1 MKNTSIALLQYLE
14 ARMVRCITSFFL
26 RPIVSGADNL
36 KKLGEIKDE
45 HKQSI
50 ILISNHINAYDPLYI
65 SAAVSIIVGMQLYPV
80 WLPAKKRFFDT
91 ALKRAIM
98 NWHGCLPLGIG
109 KDEDS
114 LKSLKVIL
122 EKVKSGETICVFPEG
137 QVSTD
142 GKPGPDMGFVTFL
155 ARRTSLIIQPVHLS
169 GIMGFSTDWKP
180 ILQRKRRLKIAFGEP
195 VVIEKDTVVNS
206 MDLIQNAANC
216 EQQTEAAHS

>member
-1 MKNTSIALLQYLE
+1 MKSSSIALLQYLE
-14 ARMVRCITSFFL
+14 AIVLRGIVSFFL
-26 RPIVSGADNL
+26 RPTISGTDNL
-36 KKLGEIKDE
+36 KKLIEVKNE
-45 HKQSI
+45 HNHSI

-65 SAAVSIIVGMQLYPV
+65 SSSISRTVGMQLYPV

-91 ALKRAIM
+91 VLKRTIM
-98 NWHGCLPLGIG
+98 NCHGCLPLGIG

-122 EKVKSGETICVFPEG
+122 EKVKSNETICVFPEG

-155 ARRTSLIIQPVHLS
+155 ARRTTLIIQPIHLS

-180 ILQRKRRLKIAFGEP
+180 IFKRKRRLKISFGEP
-195 VVIEKDTVVNS
+195 VIIEKDTVVNS
-206 MDLIQNAANC
+206 MDLIQNVADIK
-216 EQQTEAAHS
+216 QQETAHS